1 MWWDFLGKWPS
12 AFGVAERDFRAPMCV
27 EIGISTLRESNA
39 VGVFVH
45 PSDGRAFVG
54 GVLGCYRGE
63 MLRGEPEV

>member
-1 MWWDFLGKWPS
+1 MVGFPGEMAYGFWGGGKGLSRPY
-12 AFGVAERDFRAPMCV
+12 VRRN
-27 EIGISTLRESNA
+27 GISTLRESNA